1 MESVKTVLV
10 VDDNQINRHIL
21 RQILKD
27 VYQII
32 EAENGQ
38 VALDILSKNDVEISA
53 VLLDLTMPVMDGYTF
68 LRKVQE
74 DSRIRNIPII
84 VTTSHSESEKEIE
97 ALKIGAWDF
106 VTKPYNPEIILFR
119 LRNAINRSQLET
131 LREIIYLSEFDK
143 LTGIYTKKSLFCRNS
158 QNAFRAQKYKIYLHS
173 I

>member
-21 RQILKD
+21 RKILKD

-38 VALDILSKNDVEISA
+38 VALDVLSKNNVEISA

-84 VTTSHSESEKEIE
+84 VTTSHSES
-97 ALKIGAWDF
+97 
-106 VTKPYNPEIILFR
+106 
-119 LRNAINRSQLET
+119 
-131 LREIIYLSEFDK
+131 
-143 LTGIYTKKSLFCRNS
+143 
-158 QNAFRAQKYKIYLHS
+158 
-173 I
+173 